1 MRMTNLFN
9 LEWLSRHRRLVL
21 WIISTSLVPSVILL
35 VLSYYQTITQAR
47 AKLEA
52 ASEQGSRQ
60 VLSLIRSAEITLEEL
75 EVYLEN
81 AEPDSTNTWKLLQR
95 IAYNDPR
102 YREIGVVNEEGF
114 LSLSSLGP
122 VDPPIP
128 IDSQSRA
135 DLSVKKLQIIGPLTT
150 NIMQERSIVLVLPT
164 KGKGELNI
172 LIDPILLNTLWR
184 GFDELDIGPDGY
196 VAYLNQGNQKVI
208 ASTGLLPREENLLM
222 MASSRQQISSVKS
235 IDGTDILIVVATS
248 REWVLRNW
256 RNLALMIVPVSFLSN
271 ILIAFLFIRLM
282 YSAQL
287 LKYDIRIGLQKFEFE
302 LHYQPIFDLQT
313 GHCVGSE
320 ALVRWQHGSRGL
332 LLPGLFIPIAEQT
345 GSIVELGE
353 WVLERTLLD
362 QKKILK
368 KHPSLYI
375 SVNLSPAQLGSKL
388 SSQNIIWFL
397 RQHQEVAKQLIFEIT
412 ETTLIED
419 YQENIIKA
427 IADLR
432 ALGAKVALDDFG
444 TGHCGINYL
453 SRLNFDYLKIDQRF
467 TSASDSDSTLTS
479 VLDGIIDLG
488 KRLKVDF
495 IAEGIETESQKWA
508 LLRKKIRYGQGRL
521 LAHPMDIREFEQFL
535 STQQNPDQNVSGKPD
550 PEGD

>member
-21 WIISTSLVPSVILL
+21 WIISTSLIPSIILL
-35 VLSYYQTITQAR
+35 ILSYYQTIAQAR

-52 ASEQGSRQ
+52 ASEQSSRQ

-75 EVYLEN
+75 EAYLEN
-81 AEPDSTNTWKLLQR
+81 AEPDSVNTWKLLQK

-114 LSLSSLGP
+114 LTLSSLGP

-128 IDSQSRA
+128 MDSQSRA
-135 DLSVKKLQIIGPLTT
+135 DLSVKELQIIGPLTT
-150 NIMQERSIVLVLPT
+150 SIMQERSIVLVLPT
-164 KGKGELNI
+164 QGKGELNI
-172 LIDPILLNTLWR
+172 LVDPLLLNTIWR
-184 GFDELDIGPDGY
+184 GFNELDIGPDGY
-196 VAYLNQGNQKVI
+196 VAYLNQVNQKVI

-222 MASSRQQISSVKS
+222 MTSSRQQLSSVKPVE
-235 IDGTDILIVVATS
+235 GTDLLIVVATS

-256 RNLALMIVPVSFLSN
+256 RNLPLMIIPVSFLSN
-271 ILIAFLFIRLM
+271 LLIAFLFIRLI

-313 GHCVGSE
+313 GHCIGSE
-320 ALVRWQHGSRGL
+320 ALVRWRHGSRGL
-332 LLPGLFIPIAEQT
+332 LLPGLFIPVAEQT

-353 WVLERTLLD
+353 WVVERALLD
-362 QKKILK
+362 QKQFLK
-368 KHPSLYI
+368 KYPNLHV
-375 SVNLSPAQLGSKL
+375 SVNLSPTQLSSKL
-388 SSQNIIWFL
+388 SSQNITWFL
-397 RQHQEVAKQLIFEIT
+397 RQHQEAAEKLIFEIT

-467 TSASDSDSTLTS
+467 TSASDLDSTLTR

-488 KRLKVDF
+488 QRLKVDF
-495 IAEGIETESQKWA
+495 IAEGIETEAQKRA
-508 LLRKKIRYGQGRL
+508 LLRKGIRYGQGRF
-521 LAHPMDIREFEQFL
+521 LAHPMDIKEFEQFL
-535 STQQNPDQNVSGKPD
+535 NTHQSPSRI
-550 PEGD
+550 